1 MKVNQLKAGTLLS
14 YVSII
19 ISNVIS
25 IIYTPIMLRVM
36 GQNEYGLYGYVS
48 SIVTNLSILSFGFG
62 GAYIRYYS
70 RYKKEEDKK
79 GLAGLNGLFI
89 IVFSVIGLV
98 ALILGGLICLFPEQI
113 LGSKLTAAEMG
124 EAKILLVI
132 MVVNIAVNFPL
143 SVFNSYVTASEKF
156 LYQRLLRIVSKIMN
170 PLITLPL
177 LYMGGGAISVAGVML
192 GISLF
197 LGITDFFVA
206 TKKFGMEISFK
217 YADFSLMKEVM
228 PFTFFIFINMI
239 VEQINWA
246 IDKFIIGR
254 FYGTAMV
261 AIYTIGANLNAY
273 YREFSTSISS
283 VFTPRIN
290 KLVATESGDGELT
303 ALLTKVGR
311 IQFIFLSLVLTG
323 FILFGEYFVIAW
335 AGGEEYREAYYVA
348 MILMIPMTVPL
359 CQNIAIE
366 IQRAKNRHQF
376 RALVYL
382 VIALFNLAITLY
394 LCPKYGVIGSALG
407 TSIAVV
413 VGHIFIMNWFYH
425 CRLGLN
431 MKYYWSNIFHIVPA
445 ILIPVAFGIGM
456 NLAVET
462 TNVAIFLVKIIVYT
476 AVYVG
481 SMWFLGFNAYEKQL
495 VSGMF
500 TGFIRKKQ
508 R

>member
-1 MKVNQLKAGTLLS
+1 MKVNQLKAGTILS

-19 ISNVIS
+19 VSNLIS

-36 GQNEYGLYGYVS
+36 GQSEYGLYGYVS

-62 GAYIRYYS
+62 GAYVRYYS
-70 RYKKEEDKK
+70 RFRREEDRD

-89 IVFSVIGLV
+89 MVFSIIGLV
-98 ALILGGLICLFPEQI
+98 TLCIGGVFCLFPEQI
-113 LGSKLTAAEMG
+113 LGSKLTAAEMS

-132 MVVNIAVNFPL
+132 MVLNIAVNFPF
-143 SVFNSYVTASEKF
+143 SVFNSYITASEKF
-156 LYQRLLRIVSKIMN
+156 LYQRLLRIATKLVN
-170 PLITLPL
+170 PFITLPL
-177 LYMGGGAISVAGVML
+177 LYMGGGAISVASVAL

-206 TKKFGMEISFK
+206 TRRFGMRISFRNV
-217 YADFSLMKEVM
+217 DFSLMKEIM

-246 IDKFIIGR
+246 VDKFIIGR

-261 AIYTIGANLNAY
+261 AVYTIGANLNAY

-290 KLVATESGDGELT
+290 KLVAMDSGDEELT
-303 ALLTKVGR
+303 GLLTRVGR
-311 IQFIFLSLVLTG
+311 IQFIFLSMVLTG

-348 MILMIPMTVPL
+348 MILMIPMMVPL

-382 VIALFNLAITLY
+382 VIALFNLGITLY
-394 LCPKYGVIGSALG
+394 LCPRYGIIGSAFG

-413 VGHIFIMNWFYH
+413 IGHIIIMNWFYH
-425 CRLGLN
+425 CRMGLN
-431 MKYYWSNIFHIVPA
+431 MIYYWKNILRIVPA
-445 ILIPVAFGIGM
+445 LVIPVLAGVGM
-456 NLAVET
+456 NLAVDT
-462 TNVAIFLVKIIVYT
+462 TNVAIFLGKVLLYVIVY
-476 AVYVG
+476 AG
-481 SMWFLGFNAYEKQL
+481 SMWLLGLNSYEKQL
-495 VSGMF
+495 VSGF
-500 TGFIRKKQ
+500 LPHLRKKKA
-508 R
+508 